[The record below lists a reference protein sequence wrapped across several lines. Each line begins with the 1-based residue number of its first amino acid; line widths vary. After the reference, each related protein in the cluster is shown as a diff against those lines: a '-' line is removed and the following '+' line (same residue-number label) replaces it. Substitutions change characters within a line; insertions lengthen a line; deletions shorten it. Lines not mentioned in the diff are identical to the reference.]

1 MRDINLIVIHCSA
14 TPPDQK
20 IGAEEIR
27 DWHVNGNKWSDIGY
41 HYVIRRNGV
50 IDVGRDVSVAGAHA
64 KGYNHG
70 SIGIC
75 LVGGVDEENK
85 PDANYTRMQWR
96 SLSIL
101 VDDLVE
107 EYDLQ
112 KVIGHRDIS
121 TKACPCF
128 NVAEWYT

>member
-70 SIGIC
+70 AI
-75 LVGGVDEENK
+75 
-85 PDANYTRMQWR
+85 
-96 SLSIL
+96 
-101 VDDLVE
+101 
-107 EYDLQ
+107 
-112 KVIGHRDIS
+112 
-121 TKACPCF
+121 
-128 NVAEWYT
+128 